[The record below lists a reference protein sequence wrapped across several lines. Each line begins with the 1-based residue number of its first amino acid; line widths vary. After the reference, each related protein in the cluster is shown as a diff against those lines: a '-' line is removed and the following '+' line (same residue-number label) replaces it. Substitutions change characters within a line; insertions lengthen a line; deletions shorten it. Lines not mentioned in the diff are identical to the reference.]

1 MLALPKYETVKVVLQ
16 KEDFSNPGKFNTV
29 VT

>member
-1 MLALPKYETVKVVLQ
+1 MLAIPKYETIKVVLQ
-16 KEDFSNPGKFNTV
+16 KEDFSNPGKHYSV